1 MPDDQHRLD
10 PSRPYADQVV
20 IVTGAARGIGLAIA
34 DLLAERGAT
43 VVRGDVL
50 AVDAWDDSR
59 ADGTGLRVVADVT
72 SRDSCE
78 ALVAATVQKFGRVT
92 GLVNNAG
99 IVTRGPAE
107 HVTDAE
113 FDAVMDVNL
122 KGTLRMCQSV
132 FEALRTQG
140 GAIVNLGSTNG
151 HVAVP
156 NTLGY
161 CLSKA
166 AVMHMAKVLAFEWA
180 RHDIRVNAVAPT
192 IVPTDMTAD
201 VRADAD
207 YMRDKMA
214 SIPLHRMASPRDVA
228 EAVCYLMSPGAGMI
242 TGQTIFVDGG
252 VTLG

>member
-1 MPDDQHRLD
+1 M
-10 PSRPYADQVV
+10 ADQVNDPTTTGSHAGQV
-20 IVTGAARGIGLAIA
+20 AVVTGAARGIGRAIA
-34 DLLAERGAT
+34 DLLADRGAT
-43 VVRGDVL
+43 VI
-50 AVDAWDDSR
+50 R
-59 ADGTGLRVVADVT
+59 ADILPDASWEDSVADAAGLRTDVDVT

-78 ALVAATVQKFGRVT
+78 ALVKRAASTFGKLT

-107 HVTDAE
+107 YVTEAE
-113 FDAVMDVNL
+113 LDAVFDVNL
-122 KGTLRMCQSV
+122 KGTLRMCQSA
-132 FEALRTQG
+132 FDDLRASG
-140 GAIVNLGSTNG
+140 GSIVNLGSTNG

-180 RHDIRVNAVAPT
+180 RYGIRVNSVAPT
-192 IVPTDMTAD
+192 IVPTEMTAD
-201 VRADAD
+201 VRADPD
-207 YMRDKMA
+207 YMRDKLS
-214 SIPLHRMASPRDVA
+214 SIPLGRMASPRDVA
-228 EAVCYLMSPGAGMI
+228 EATSYLLSPGASMI